1 MKISNRREPLV
12 LFVGDIFFLVLSLI
26 SMLFL
31 RFGRFPDSELFFSHL
46 IPFSI
51 IFAVSVLV
59 FFIAGLYE
67 KHTVILKSRLP
78 NLIFQAEIINSV
90 IAVSVFYFIP
100 YFGITPKISLFIYV
114 AVSFVLMFLW
124 RLYISAFF
132 IVKRCEKAILI
143 GAGKEMEEL
152 IDEVNKNTHYGLTFV
167 ACVDLKK
174 EDNVDFE
181 KVILDA
187 VKKEDVSLVV
197 IDLEHDKVQPT
208 MPQLYS
214 LIFSKVRFVSM
225 YKVYEDVFR
234 RIPFFILR
242 YDWFLENISTS
253 PKMFYDMMKRI
264 TDVFLSLFGGIVSLL
279 VYPFVYVAIKIED
292 GGPVFIVQER
302 IGQGG
307 KKVNIVK
314 FRSMKT
320 SDRGIWVKEKD
331 DRITRIGKFLR
342 KSRIDE
348 LPQFWNVF
356 KGDVSLIGP
365 RPDVYDLGIEL
376 SQQIPYYT
384 VRSTVKPGLSGWAQV
399 SQEVPPQSLEE
410 TKLRL
415 AYDLYYVK
423 NRSITLDINIILRT
437 IRTLLSRTGK

>member
-1 MKISNRREPLV
+1 M
-12 LFVGDIFFLVLSLI
+12 
-26 SMLFL
+26 
-31 RFGRFPDSELFFSHL
+31 FFSHFV
-46 IPFSI
+46 PFSI

-78 NLIFQAEIINSV
+78 NLIFRAELINSI
-90 IAVSVFYFIP
+90 IAVLFFYFIP
-100 YFGITPKISLFIYV
+100 YFGISPKISLFIYV
-114 AVSFVLMFLW
+114 IVSFVLVFLW
-124 RLYISAFF
+124 RLYIASFF
-132 IVKRCEKAILI
+132 IVKRCEKAVLI
-143 GAGKEMEEL
+143 GAGKEMTEL
-152 IDEVNKNTHYGLTFV
+152 LDEVNKNIHYGLTFV
-167 ACVDLKK
+167 ACIDLQK
-174 EDNVDFE
+174 EDGVDFE

-187 VKKEDVSLVV
+187 VKKEGVSIVV
-197 IDLEHDKVQPT
+197 IDLEHDKVQPVI
-208 MPQLYS
+208 PKLYS
-214 LIFSKVRFVSM
+214 LIFSNVRFVSM

-264 TDVFLSLFGGIVSLL
+264 TDVFLALVGGIISLFI
-279 VYPFVYVAIKIED
+279 YPFVYIAIKVED
-292 GGPVFIVQER
+292 GGPAFIVQER

-307 KKVNIVK
+307 KKIKMIK
-314 FRSMKT
+314 FRSMNT
-320 SDRGIWVKEKD
+320 DDRGIWVKEKD
-331 DRITRIGKFLR
+331 DRITRVGKFLR

-356 KGDVSLIGP
+356 KGDISLIGP
-365 RPDVYDLGIEL
+365 RPAIYDLGVGF
-376 SQQIPYYT
+376 SDQIPYYT

-399 SQEVPPQSLEE
+399 NQEVPPQSLEE

-423 NRSITLDINIILRT
+423 NRSITLDVNIILKT
-437 IRTLLSRTGK
+437 VRTLLSRTGK